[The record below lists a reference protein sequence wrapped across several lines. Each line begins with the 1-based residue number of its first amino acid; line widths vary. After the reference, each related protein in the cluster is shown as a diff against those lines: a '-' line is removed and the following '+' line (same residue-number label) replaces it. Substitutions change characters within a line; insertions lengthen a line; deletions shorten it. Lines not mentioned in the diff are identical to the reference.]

1 MDNLI
6 ARVTE
11 NLIARVTGPMKFR
24 LVLQPGMAIFLAV
37 REGLKDARQGKPPY
51 FWGCLTDRGERK
63 AMLEEGWK
71 SIGKVFTLAVVL
83 DIVYQ
88 LIEHRWRVYLG
99 EAALGRDHSGLSAVL
114 ADSRANQ
121 PDHPART
128 WRGKGKDSRRLN
140 SS

>member
-88 LIEHRWRVYLG
+88 LIEHRWHVYLG
-99 EAALGRDHSGLSAVL
+99 EAALVAIIL
-114 ADSRANQ
+114 ALV
-121 PDHPART
+121 PYLLI
-128 WRGKGKDSRRLN
+128 RGPINRIIRRERGTVKEKIVR
-140 SS
+140 S